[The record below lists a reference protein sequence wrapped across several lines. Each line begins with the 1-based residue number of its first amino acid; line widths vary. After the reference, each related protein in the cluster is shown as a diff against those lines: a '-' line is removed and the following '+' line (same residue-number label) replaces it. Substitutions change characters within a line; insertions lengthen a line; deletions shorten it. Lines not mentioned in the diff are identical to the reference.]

1 MNVVLWTIAIL
12 LAVAF
17 AGAGAMKLM
26 QPKAKLAATNGMGWA
41 NDFSA
46 GTIKAIGALEVAAA
60 VGLVFPPL
68 LSIAEWLAPLAALGL
83 VAVMV
88 GAIMT
93 HRRRKEPFV
102 VPAVLGAPA
111 LVVAVLRFGPYS
123 F

>member
-1 MNVVLWTIAIL
+1 MNVVLWILAIL

-17 AGAGAMKLM
+17 AGAGAMKLA

-41 NDFSA
+41 NDYSA
-46 GTIKAIGALEVAAA
+46 GMIKTIGALELAAA
-60 VGLVFPPL
+60 VGLVLPPL
-68 LSIAEWLAPLAALGL
+68 LGIAAWLAPLAALGL
-83 VAVMV
+83 VALMV

-93 HRRRKEPFV
+93 HRRRQEPFV
-102 VPAVLGAPA
+102 GPAVLGVIA